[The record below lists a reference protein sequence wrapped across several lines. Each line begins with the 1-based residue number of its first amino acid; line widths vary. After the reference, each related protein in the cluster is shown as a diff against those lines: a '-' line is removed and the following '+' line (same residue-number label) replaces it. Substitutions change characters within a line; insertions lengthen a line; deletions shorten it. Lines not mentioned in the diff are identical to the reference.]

1 MTNHDCLLEGNIVG
15 IFFKYLI
22 AGIGGML
29 GIALYVL
36 ADTLFVANG
45 IGSDGLTALNI
56 SIPIMNIFNGL
67 GLLFGIGGATAVS
80 ISRGQGKED
89 QVNPIF
95 TLSIGLSIGVGI
107 IFTLIG
113 VFFLDEMA
121 RLMGASGEILIMS
134 KDYLGVLMAVS
145 IAFLLNSTLTVF
157 VRNDG
162 APGLAMW
169 GMLAGTLSNV
179 VLDYIFIFPLN
190 MGMKGAAIATALSPM
205 ISLCIL
211 ATHFIRKNNMIKVT
225 IFRPKAKMIKR
236 IFGNGMSS
244 FITEV
249 SAGLVIFS
257 FNIVILSLMGNI
269 GVAAYGIIANLSL
282 ICIAI
287 FTGIGQALQP
297 IISMNY
303 GAGKKERVDQTLQLG
318 LLVGVAFGILFFAIG
333 VIFPEGLTAIFNKDN
348 DLQLASITI
357 NGIYLYFICF
367 LFMGVNTVITSYLQA
382 IEKSRIAT
390 LISVSRGLVLVIV
403 GLIFLTKRYG
413 INGVWFTMPFAEI
426 TTLILVIV
434 IWKFPP
440 QFLRH
445 LSVIK

>member
-1 MTNHDCLLEGNIVG
+1 MTSKDSLLEGHITH
-15 IFFKYLI
+15 IFFKYLM

-56 SIPIMNIFNGL
+56 SIPIMNVFNGL

-80 ISRGQGKED
+80 VSKGQGKEG
-89 QVNPIF
+89 QINPIF
-95 TLSIGLSIGVGI
+95 TLSVGLSIGVGML
-107 IFTLIG
+107 FTLIG
-113 VFFLDEMA
+113 IFFLDEMA
-121 RLMGASGEILIMS
+121 RLMGASGEILHMA
-134 KDYLGVLMAVS
+134 KDYLGILMGVS

-179 VLDYIFIFPLN
+179 VLDYIFIFPLK
-190 MGMKGAAIATALSPM
+190 MGMRGAAIATALSPI
-205 ISLCIL
+205 ISLSIL
-211 ATHFIRKNNMIKVT
+211 SIHFIKGNNIIKLTYFKVQSN
-225 IFRPKAKMIKR
+225 MIKR
-236 IFGNGMSS
+236 IFANGMSS
-244 FITEV
+244 FITEL
-249 SAGLVIFS
+249 SAGLVIFA
-257 FNIVILSLMGNI
+257 FNIVILGLLGNI

-303 GAGKKERVDQTLQLG
+303 GAGKKDRVAKTLKLG
-318 LLVGVAFGILFFAIG
+318 LIVGTVFGILFFAIG
-333 VIFPEGLTAIFNKDN
+333 VTFPQALTAIFNKDN
-348 DLQLASITI
+348 DPLLASITI

-367 LFMGVNTVITSYLQA
+367 LFMGVNTVITSYLQS
-382 IEKSRIAT
+382 IEQSKFAT
-390 LISVSRGLVLVIV
+390 VISMSRGLALVIV
-403 GLIFLTKRYG
+403 GLIFLTKQLG
-413 INGVWFTMPFAEI
+413 INGVWLTMPFAEI
-426 TTLILVIV
+426 MTLILVLFV
-434 IWKFPP
+434 WQVPRF
-440 QFLRH
+440 FA
-445 LSVIK
+445 SS